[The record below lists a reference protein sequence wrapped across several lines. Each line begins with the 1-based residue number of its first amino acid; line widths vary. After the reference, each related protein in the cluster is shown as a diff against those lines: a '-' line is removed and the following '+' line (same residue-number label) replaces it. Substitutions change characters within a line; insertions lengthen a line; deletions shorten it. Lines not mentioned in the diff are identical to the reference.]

1 MRGFSRGK
9 VMTKADV
16 ISILR
21 QKGQRGTDQEV
32 IAYLLAQLERLSLDV
47 ETDSPKPEA
56 RPK

>member
-1 MRGFSRGK
+1 
-9 VMTKADV
+9 MTKADV

-47 ETDSPKPEA
+47 ETDGPKPEA
-56 RPK
+56 RTKEQ